1 MPGSEE
7 MARITQQVVSG
18 QPAPAHEAPEAREY
32 RDQTQRW
39 LERMRRDAEHRGLNL
54 VVEIPSDWP
63 DLGS

>member
-7 MARITQQVVSG
+7 MARITQQVVSSHA
-18 QPAPAHEAPEAREY
+18 APAHETPEAREY
-32 RDQTQRW
+32 RDQTQQW

-63 DLGS
+63 EL